1 MALDAA
7 YCTNAAVYHH
17 QLQRKDH
24 ILAVVTIVVAAV
36 IAVVAVASS
45 WAEARIRLPLG
56 CTEEARHAATD
67 CPRVLCTVE
76 VYLAE

>member
-7 YCTNAAVYHH
+7 YCTNAAVSHH

-45 WAEARIRLPLG
+45 WAEARIRL
-56 CTEEARHAATD
+56 H
-67 CPRVLCTVE
+67 
-76 VYLAE
+76 